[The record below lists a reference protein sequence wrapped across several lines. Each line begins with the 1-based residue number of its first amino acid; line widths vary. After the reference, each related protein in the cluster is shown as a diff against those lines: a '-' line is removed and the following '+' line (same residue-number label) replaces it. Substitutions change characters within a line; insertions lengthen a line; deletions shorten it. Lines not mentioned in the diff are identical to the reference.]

1 MTNAV
6 FKYLIAFALSAVLI
20 HILAPLAVRVGL
32 VDHPGGRKR
41 HQAPVP
47 LIGGPAMFAAFV
59 FSALLL
65 LDSLYAYR
73 PLFAA
78 MGLLVVVGVLDD
90 MRDLSPQKKFLAQV
104 AAALFVSSWAGLYVA
119 QLGNLW
125 GFGPFELRN
134 WAIPFT
140 VVCILGTINAVNMS
154 DGLDGLAGGLALV
167 SLVFFG
173 VTAWDLGMDRS
184 CKLIVLMAM
193 TVAGFLIFNLRFPW
207 QHRARVFMGDSGSMM
222 LGLFLTWFAVEL
234 TNRPSGGT
242 LEPMSAVW
250 FIAVPLM
257 DMGLVIARRL
267 FKGLSPFA
275 ADRTHLHHILL
286 AVGFSA
292 GQVTWMLIGLAV
304 ACGAFGW
311 FGWKAGLPGYAMFY
325 AFVGLFG
332 VAILLRRRVWRL
344 LRTLRR
350 LRRN

>member
-1 MTNAV
+1 
-6 FKYLIAFALSAVLI
+6 
-20 HILAPLAVRVGL
+20 
-32 VDHPGGRKR
+32 
-41 HQAPVP
+41 
-47 LIGGPAMFAAFV
+47 
-59 FSALLL
+59 
-65 LDSLYAYR
+65 
-73 PLFAA
+73 
-78 MGLLVVVGVLDD
+78 
-90 MRDLSPQKKFLAQV
+90 
-104 AAALFVSSWAGLYVA
+104 
-119 QLGNLW
+119 
-125 GFGPFELRN
+125 
-134 WAIPFT
+134 
-140 VVCILGTINAVNMS
+140 VCVLGTINAVNMA
-154 DGLDGLAGGLALV
+154 DGLDGLAGGLVLV
-167 SLVFFG
+167 SLAFFG
-173 VTAWDLGMDRS
+173 AAAWDLGLDRP

-193 TVAGFLIFNLRFPW
+193 TVCGFLIFNLRFPW